1 MAKKKKNSNYG
12 GAPAAKKAATSEAPR
27 STMQYGLPGWVVLI
41 CLVLLCT
48 ALALQPGVDNPDWK
62 NTVAYLMVGAP
73 AMVLATGQRKVQRET
88 KSKMAGVL
96 AVLFTFIGAMYLIS
110 GITTLGS
117 LLRG

>member
-12 GAPAAKKAATSEAPR
+12 GAGTAKKPVAKEPQK
-27 STMQYGLPGWVVLI
+27 TMQYGLPGWVVLV
-41 CLVLLCT
+41 CLTLLCV
-48 ALALQPGVDNPDWK
+48 ALALQPGMDSPDWK
-62 NTVAYLMVGAP
+62 NTLAYLLVGAP
-73 AMVLATGQRKVQRET
+73 ALVLAGGQRKVKQET
-88 KSKMAGVL
+88 NSKMAGAL